1 MLLRTFHYTIEP
13 PGEDSPSQNGA
24 AKIYNNKFAVRTRT
38 LLYGSG
44 LPTTFWSSALLHSVY
59 LHNRLVHQETGV
71 TPFKRYYG
79 SKPDLSSLKVFG
91 LQVCVKK
98 SGDRL
103 DKLDWNDFMGI
114 FLGYTATDQNIIY
127 LELETGIVKQSHH
140 TQFDKAWY
148 LQAT

>member
-1 MLLRTFHYTIEP
+1 MLLCTFHYTIEP
-13 PGEDSPSQNGA
+13 TGADSPSQNGA
-24 AKIYNNKFAVRTRT
+24 TEIYNDKFAVRTRT

-44 LPTTFWSSALLHSVY
+44 LPATFWSSALLHSLY
-59 LHNRLVHQETGV
+59 LHNPLVHQETGV
-71 TPFKRYYG
+71 TPFERYYG

-91 LQVCVKK
+91 SWVCVKK
-98 SGDRL
+98 SGNRCG
-103 DKLDWNDFMGI
+103 KLNRNDFTGI

-127 LELETGIVKQSHH
+127 LDLETGIVKQSHH